1 MNRAMFIGRLT
12 YEIELKYIGQS
23 QMACIRNKVAVNRGK
38 DKDGND
44 KGADFI
50 PVVFF
55 GRQAENL
62 ERFSGK
68 GLRVAVEGH
77 IHTDGYTTQSGEKRY
92 TTEVAADRVEFIDWK
107 ENSGRNE
114 NRGSGSD
121 DLPTGFQAVND
132 DDIPF

>member
-1 MNRAMFIGRLT
+1 MNRVMIMGRLT
-12 YEIELKYIGQS
+12 YEVDLKYIGQS

-55 GRQAENL
+55 G
-62 ERFSGK
+62 
-68 GLRVAVEGH
+68 LRVAVEGH
-77 IHTDGYTTQSGEKRY
+77 IHTDEYTTQSGEKRY

-107 ENSGRNE
+107 ENGGRNE
-114 NRGSGSD
+114 NRRPGSD

>member
-1 MNRAMFIGRLT
+1 MNRVTLIGRLT
-12 YEIELKYIGQS
+12 REIELKYIGQS
-23 QMACIRNKVAVNRGK
+23 QTACIRNSVAIDRGK

-44 KGADFI
+44 KGTDFI
-50 PVVFF
+50 PVTFF

-68 GLRVAVEGH
+68 GLRVAVDGH
-77 IHTDGYTTQSGEKRY
+77 IQTGKYTTQSGENRH
-92 TTEVAADRVEFIDWK
+92 TTDVVADRVEFIDWK
-107 ENSGRNE
+107 ENGSRSE

-121 DLPTGFQAVND
+121 ELPAGFQAVNG

>member
-1 MNRAMFIGRLT
+1 MNRVTLIGRLT
-12 YEIELKYIGQS
+12 FEVELKYIGQS
-23 QMACIRNKVAVNRGK
+23 QMACVRNKIAVNRGK

-68 GLRVAVEGH
+68 GLRVAVDGH
-77 IHTDGYTTQSGEKRY
+77 IKTGEYTTQSGEKRY
-92 TTEVAADRVEFIDWK
+92 TTDVIADRVEFIDWK
-107 ENSGRNE
+107 ENGGSGE
-114 NRGSGSD
+114 NRGSGSN
-121 DLPTGFQAVND
+121 DLPAGFQAVSG

>member
-1 MNRAMFIGRLT
+1 MNRVMIIGRLT

-38 DKDGND
+38 GKDGND

-77 IHTDGYTTQSGEKRY
+77 IHTDEYTTQSGEKRY

-107 ENSGRNE
+107 ENSGRSE
-114 NRGSGSD
+114 NRGSGGD

>member
-1 MNRAMFIGRLT
+1 MNRVMLIGRLT

-23 QMACIRNKVAVNRGK
+23 QMACVRNKIAVNRGK

-50 PVVFF
+50 PVAFF
-55 GRQAENL
+55 DRQAENL

-77 IHTDGYTTQSGEKRY
+77 IHTDEYTAQSGEKRY
-92 TTEVAADRVEFIDWK
+92 ITEVRVDRVEFIDWK
-107 ENSGRNE
+107 ETSGRSE
-114 NRGSGSD
+114 NRGSGSND
-121 DLPTGFQAVND
+121 MPTGFQAVSGD
-132 DDIPF
+132 DLPF